1 MTTYAWQ
8 DPGWLALL
16 LLWPAAW
23 WWRRRR
29 AATVWVV
36 PFAAHWAKPAG
47 RAALP
52 WETAAAVAGGVLL
65 TVALARPQRVTE
77 ARHETVRGHD
87 VMLVLDVST
96 SMLTCDYRRG
106 AEGISRFEAVRPIV
120 RAFVERRAD
129 DRVGL
134 VVFAGRA
141 YTVAPLT
148 TDHGWLLRQLERVR
162 PGMIEDG
169 TALGDGVMV
178 ALERLGTGGAEGSG
192 GGRRLGACVV
202 LLTDGVEN
210 AGLFSP
216 KEARERAVE
225 RGVPVFA
232 IAAGRNGKVRVPFRD
247 GEGKWRVR
255 EELAEVD
262 EDTLHLMALAT
273 GGKFFRGPDA
283 RTVAGAFGAIADLRP
298 TERTMRVTRRRT
310 ELFPWLAGP
319 GAVLLAA
326 AAWGLARRR
335 GVEERGK

>member
-1 MTTYAWQ
+1 
-8 DPGWLALL
+8 
-16 LLWPAAW
+16 
-23 WWRRRR
+23 
-29 AATVWVV
+29 
-36 PFAAHWAKPAG
+36 
-47 RAALP
+47 
-52 WETAAAVAGGVLL
+52 
-65 TVALARPQRVTE
+65 
-77 ARHETVRGHD
+77 
-87 VMLVLDVST
+87 
-96 SMLTCDYRRG
+96 
-106 AEGISRFEAVRPIV
+106 
-120 RAFVERRAD
+120 
-129 DRVGL
+129 

-141 YTVAPLT
+141 YTVSPLT

-178 ALERLGTGGAEGSG
+178 ALERLGTGGAEGNS

-319 GAVLLAA
+319 GAVLLVA